1 MNSYVHIDNKKY
13 ILIPGK
19 SPGLNDTMITAE
31 AGYSINFTK
40 QLFIYKSSKN
50 LSIKAKE
57 SELIGYPLCL
67 VNVKYNMKETGL
79 NGWVYDFSVDY
90 YSVDVDGIFDI
101 HRYLMKSID
110 VRYCLSL

>member
-1 MNSYVHIDNKKY
+1 M
-13 ILIPGK
+13 
-19 SPGLNDTMITAE
+19 E
-31 AGYSINFTK
+31 
-40 QLFIYKSSKN
+40 
-50 LSIKAKE
+50 
-57 SELIGYPLCL
+57 
-67 VNVKYNMKETGL
+67 ETGL

>member
-1 MNSYVHIDNKKY
+1 M
-13 ILIPGK
+13 ILRSLQKLGIPLIL
-19 SPGLNDTMITAE
+19 PNN
-31 AGYSINFTK
+31 Y
-40 QLFIYKSSKN
+40 LFINRVK
-50 LSIKAKE
+50 ICRFKAKE

-101 HRYLMKSID
+101 HRYLMKTID
-110 VRYCLSL
+110 VRYCLNL

>member
-1 MNSYVHIDNKKY
+1 M
-13 ILIPGK
+13 ILRSLQKLNIPLIL
-19 SPGLNDTMITAE
+19 PNN
-31 AGYSINFTK
+31 Y
-40 QLFIYKSSKN
+40 LFINRVKIYWFKT
-50 LSIKAKE
+50 KE

>member
-1 MNSYVHIDNKKY
+1 M
-13 ILIPGK
+13 ILRSLQKLNIPLIL
-19 SPGLNDTMITAE
+19 PNN
-31 AGYSINFTK
+31 Y
-40 QLFIYKSSKN
+40 LFINRVKIYWF
-50 LSIKAKE
+50 KAKE

>member
-1 MNSYVHIDNKKY
+1 M
-13 ILIPGK
+13 ILRSLQKLNIPLIL
-19 SPGLNDTMITAE
+19 PNN
-31 AGYSINFTK
+31 Y
-40 QLFIYKSSKN
+40 LFINRVKIYWF
-50 LSIKAKE
+50 KAKE

-101 HRYLMKSID
+101 HRYLMKTID
-110 VRYCLSL
+110 VRCCLNL

>member
-1 MNSYVHIDNKKY
+1 M
-13 ILIPGK
+13 ILRSLQKLDIPLIL
-19 SPGLNDTMITAE
+19 PNN
-31 AGYSINFTK
+31 Y
-40 QLFIYKSSKN
+40 LFINRVK
-50 LSIKAKE
+50 ICRFKAKE

-101 HRYLMKSID
+101 HRYLMKTID
-110 VRYCLSL
+110 VRYCLNL

>member
-1 MNSYVHIDNKKY
+1 M
-13 ILIPGK
+13 ILWSLQKLDIPLIL
-19 SPGLNDTMITAE
+19 PNN
-31 AGYSINFTK
+31 Y
-40 QLFIYKSSKN
+40 LFINRVKIYRF
-50 LSIKAKE
+50 KAKE
-57 SELIGYPLCL
+57 SKLIGYPLCL
-67 VNVKYNMKETGL
+67 VNAKYNMEETGL

>member
-1 MNSYVHIDNKKY
+1 M
-13 ILIPGK
+13 ILRSLQKLNIPLIL
-19 SPGLNDTMITAE
+19 PNN
-31 AGYSINFTK
+31 Y
-40 QLFIYKSSKN
+40 LFINRVKIYWF
-50 LSIKAKE
+50 KAKE

-101 HRYLMKSID
+101 HRYLMKTID
-110 VRYCLSL
+110 VRYCLNL